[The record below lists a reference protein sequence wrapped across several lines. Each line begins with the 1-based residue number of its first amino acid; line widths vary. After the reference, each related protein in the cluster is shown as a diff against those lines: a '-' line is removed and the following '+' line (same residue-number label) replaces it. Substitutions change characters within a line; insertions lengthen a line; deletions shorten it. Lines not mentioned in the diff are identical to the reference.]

1 MRYDPSYHRDHKLLK
16 GNLEFDEYT
25 YMVNCLNDTLKQFW
39 PCNAVIYIGY
49 ILSPFTLGLSF
60 MLPNLCIADAK
71 DNFLRAIARQN
82 RLKLNERGLQM
93 RYVQGVC
100 TSWIEI
106 VVIKEAES
114 ANERAATGGTCNG
127 SCYSEID

>member
-1 MRYDPSYHRDHKLLK
+1 
-16 GNLEFDEYT
+16 
-25 YMVNCLNDTLKQFW
+25 
-39 PCNAVIYIGY
+39 
-49 ILSPFTLGLSF
+49 

>member
-1 MRYDPSYHRDHKLLK
+1 
-16 GNLEFDEYT
+16 
-25 YMVNCLNDTLKQFW
+25 
-39 PCNAVIYIGY
+39 
-49 ILSPFTLGLSF
+49 

-71 DNFLRAIARQN
+71 DAFLKAIARQN
-82 RLKLNERGLQM
+82 RLKLNEKGLQM

-106 VVIKEAES
+106 IAIKNVEVDSEI
-114 ANERAATGGTCNG
+114 EKEVKGGGCSG